1 MQPLISII
9 IPVYK
14 AEAYLS
20 KCLDSILAQT
30 YTNLEVILIDDE
42 SPDNCG
48 KICDEYAGRDPR
60 FHVVHQKNKGA
71 GAARNLGIK
80 MSHGEY
86 IMFIDSDD
94 SIDPTMCATLLTAA
108 LQDHAD
114 IAICGYKEVAISGE
128 QKIETLP
135 NQRITGKNAVIQYF
149 QQVPACLIVVW
160 NKIYKASLLHT
171 TPPIR
176 FPENTI
182 YEDLL
187 FSYKILY
194 IAKQITILNKPLYY
208 YNIFNFQ
215 SVMHSSQNN
224 HITYFSQYVRDLQS
238 WAEETTPDIKSIVD
252 VYLIREFN
260 RWLLFCLTSPRKK
273 ELSSS
278 IKQVNKE
285 IIHFISNISTNPY
298 ADARTRKIYL
308 LMKFHLIFLIKQ
320 MEILLGKRPKA

>member
-30 YTNLEVILIDDE
+30 YTNWEIILIDDE

-48 KICDEYAGRDPR
+48 KICDEYARRDPR
-60 FHVVHQKNKGA
+60 FHVIHQKNKGA

-80 MSHGEY
+80 MSRGEY

-94 SIDPTMCATLLTAA
+94 YISPVMCETLLTTA
-108 LQDHAD
+108 LQDQSD
-114 IAICGYKEVAISGE
+114 IVICGYTTVDGSGKQKE
-128 QKIETLP
+128 ETLT
-135 NQRITGKNAVIQYF
+135 NQKTDGRNVVIQYF
-149 QQVPACLIVVW
+149 QSPSGCLVSVW
-160 NKIYKASLLHT
+160 NKIYKAALLHT
-171 TPPIR
+171 TPLIR
-176 FPENTI
+176 FPENTV
-182 YEDLL
+182 YEDVF
-187 FSYKILY
+187 FSYQIIY
-194 IAKQITILNKPLYY
+194 AASRITILNKVLYY
-208 YNIFNFQ
+208 YNTFN
-215 SVMHSSQNN
+215 SKSIMHSSQND
-224 HITYFSQYVRDLQS
+224 HVTYFPQYVHEIQS
-238 WAEETTPDIKSIVD
+238 WAKGTTPDIKNIVD

-260 RWLLFCLTSPRKK
+260 KWLLFCLASSRKK

-278 IKQVNKE
+278 IKQVNAE
-285 IIHFISNISTNPY
+285 IIHFISNIFTNPH

-320 MEILLGKRPKA
+320 MEILLGKKPEA

>member
-14 AEAYLS
+14 AEAYLP

-30 YTNLEVILIDDE
+30 YTNWEIILIDDE

-48 KICDEYAGRDPR
+48 KICDEYARRDPR
-60 FHVVHQKNKGA
+60 FHVIHQKNKGA

-80 MSHGEY
+80 MSRGEY

-94 SIDPTMCATLLTAA
+94 YISPVMCETLLTTA
-108 LQDHAD
+108 LQDQSD
-114 IAICGYKEVAISGE
+114 IVMSGYKLIFISNV
-128 QKIETLP
+128 QKTINLP
-135 NQRITGKNAVIQYF
+135 PQKTTGRDVTIQYF
-149 QQVPACLIVVW
+149 QQLPTYLVVVW
-160 NKIYKASLLHT
+160 NKIYKSSLLRS
-171 TPPIR
+171 TPPIQ

-182 YEDLL
+182 FEDLF
-187 FSYKILY
+187 FSYKIIY
-194 IAKQITILNKPLYY
+194 AAKQITILNEPLYY
-208 YNIFNFQ
+208 YNIFNSQ
-215 SVMHSSQNN
+215 SVMHSSQND
-224 HITYFSQYVRDLQS
+224 HITYFPQYVHDLQN
-238 WAEETTPDIKSIVD
+238 WTKGTTPDIKNIVD

-260 RWLLFCLTSPRKK
+260 RWLLFCLASPRKK

-298 ADARTRKIYL
+298 ADARTRKNYL
-308 LMKFHLIFLIKQ
+308 LMKFRLIFFVKQ
-320 MEILLGKRPKA
+320 MEFSLGKKPEA

>member
-1 MQPLISII
+1 MQPIISII

-30 YTNLEVILIDDE
+30 YTNLEIILIDDE

-48 KICDEYAGRDPR
+48 KICDEYARRDPR
-60 FHVVHQKNKGA
+60 FHVIHQKNKGA

-80 MSHGEY
+80 MSRGEY

-94 SIDPTMCATLLTAA
+94 YISPVMCETLLTTA
-108 LQDHAD
+108 LQDQSD
-114 IAICGYKEVAISGE
+114 IVICGYTAVDGSGE
-128 QKIETLP
+128 QEIETLP
-135 NQRITGKNAVIQYF
+135 NQKITGKNAVIQYF
-149 QQVPACLIVVW
+149 QQIPVCFIVIW

-208 YNIFNFQ
+208 YNIFNSQ
-215 SVMHSSQNN
+215 SVMHSSQND
-224 HITYFSQYVRDLQS
+224 HITYFPQYVRDLQN
-238 WAEETTPDIKSIVD
+238 WTKGTTPDIKNIVD

-260 RWLLFCLTSPRKK
+260 RWLLFCLASPRKK

-298 ADARTRKIYL
+298 ADARTRKNYL
-308 LMKFHLIFLIKQ
+308 LMKFRLIFFVKQ
-320 MEILLGKRPKA
+320 MEFSLGKKPEA